1 MTARPKAPL
10 SVRELELDDRWR
22 FSPPYAPDIDG
33 LPDKIWFIKR
43 SIRQLI
49 PFDVPTRPFDADEHD
64 LPEGF
69 NLFEGVAARAD
80 LDAVHDDLTRLFFD
94 YARTIGTS
102 RELLA
107 SDQTYRGLVYLFT
120 GDGGVTQYYPETMRF
135 LRRWYPA
142 THTLIERYANE
153 IAGIYEVPPKDRAGF
168 LSDHLQVIVL
178 RYEAGAGIWL
188 HIDNIVR
195 YNQGPIATVS
205 VGPPYV
211 YYDLTPTL
219 CADSRRV
226 PVRVQFLEG
235 DLAIMDG
242 SARMEWTHGLPSG
255 VPSDKIKYSILFK
268 FDCFGDVMRTYNALL
283 DDYVVTSTRWLPR
296 EN

>member
-1 MTARPKAPL
+1 
-10 SVRELELDDRWR
+10 
-22 FSPPYAPDIDG
+22 
-33 LPDKIWFIKR
+33 
-43 SIRQLI
+43 
-49 PFDVPTRPFDADEHD
+49 
-64 LPEGF
+64 
-69 NLFEGVAARAD
+69 
-80 LDAVHDDLTRLFFD
+80 
-94 YARTIGTS
+94 
-102 RELLA
+102 
-107 SDQTYRGLVYLFT
+107 
-120 GDGGVTQYYPETMRF
+120 
-135 LRRWYPA
+135 
-142 THTLIERYANE
+142 
-153 IAGIYEVPPKDRAGF
+153 
-168 LSDHLQVIVL
+168 
-178 RYEAGAGIWL
+178 
-188 HIDNIVR
+188 
-195 YNQGPIATVS
+195 
-205 VGPPYV
+205 V

>member
-10 SVRELELDDRWR
+10 NVRELELDDRWR
-22 FSPPYAPDIDG
+22 FSPPYAPDIGD
-33 LPDKIWFIKR
+33 LPDKIWFIKK

-49 PFDVPTRPFDADEHD
+49 PFETPSRPFDADSHD

-69 NLFEGVAARAD
+69 RLFEGVASRGE
-80 LDAVHDDLTRLFFD
+80 LDAAYDDLTRLFFD

-135 LRRWYPA
+135 LRKWYPA
-142 THTLIERYANE
+142 AHSLVERYAHE
-153 IAGIYEVPPKDRAGF
+153 IADVYKVPPAERKRF
-168 LSDHLQVIVL
+168 FSDHLQVIVL
-178 RYEAGAGIWL
+178 RYEKRSGIWL

-205 VGPPYV
+205 IGPPYV

-219 CADSRRV
+219 CADARRV
-226 PVRVQFLEG
+226 PLRVQFLEG

-242 SARMEWTHGLPSG
+242 PARMEWAHGLPSG

-268 FDCFGDVMRTYNALL
+268 FDSFGAVMRTYNALL
-283 DDYVVTSTRWLPR
+283 DDYVVTSGDWLSS
-296 EN
+296 EL